1 MDLPCQFRAYAMFNT
16 QFILT
21 LFVLI
26 AALAAIAR
34 MIVLERRP
42 RNDLNPRL
50 IPTTPVL
57 IVSGFI
63 AILALVH
70 LANLAGIHTGRFR

>member
-1 MDLPCQFRAYAMFNT
+1 MLDT

-21 LFVLI
+21 LVVLV
-26 AALAAIAR
+26 AALALIAG
-34 MIVLERRP
+34 MVMLERRP

-50 IPTTPVL
+50 IPTTPIL
-57 IVSGFI
+57 IASGFI

-70 LANLAGIHTGRFR
+70 LVNLAGLHTGRFQ